1 MAKNMKCNLPEE
13 TKQRFYETTYDT
25 CLKSILSTLVNGGP
39 VTQKVIDEAT
49 KLTKRAL
56 KQYERQF
63 SVEVTE

>member
-1 MAKNMKCNLPEE
+1 MAKNMKCTLPEE
-13 TKQRFYETTYDT
+13 KRQNFYEVTYDT
-25 CLKSILSTLVNGGP
+25 CLRSMISSLPNGA
-39 VTQKVIDEAT
+39 VTQAAIDECT